1 MDEGY
6 FMFFEEMD
14 LCRRVRLKGYK
25 IYFVPTAV
33 IIHFGGA
40 SRHQNPNKL
49 VMVGQKSMM
58 RYLSKF
64 ESKKRLLLFKLV
76 YKPVFAA
83 GVIHDLIFDFL
94 YFLKYNTIKKDPQK
108 LKKRVMKIRG
118 DYIS

>member
-64 ESKKRLLLFKLV
+64 ESKKRLLLFKLF
-76 YKPVFAA
+76 YKPLFTA